1 MIKRLPVLF
10 MVLVLAVWLGN
21 LVVRNFLAASL
32 IAYGDSGET
41 RELALDYAP
50 SNPAVIAARGK
61 YLLYRAEP
69 PQTDAGIR
77 ELLHAT
83 SRSLSD
89 YRYWLEL
96 GRAYENIGDSSR
108 AEIAL
113 HRAVEL
119 APRYFDARWAYANFL
134 LRAGKTAQ
142 ANPEFR
148 EAIVL
153 SGREVPDE
161 KAVFNIYNAV
171 AGETIDQIDPLYN
184 VTPPGDAPRAL
195 LARFLISR
203 RRLQPAIDI
212 WLKLP
217 LQDTTEYRKLTVDLM
232 RNLQAEGRFLE
243 AVPMWHG
250 IELLANRLPNFDLND
265 RMINGGFELP
275 PSEEVIRELAEP
287 PAGFDWFIRKHTD
300 VRVRRTNFEKHSGS
314 SSLHL
319 AFSLSMGSDL
329 DSIWQMICVLPGERY
344 RLRFFVKHRN
354 VPENENDAPFVEI
367 TDAIKPER
375 LEVKS
380 YIPSGSGEWS
390 ERAIEF
396 TAPADTEGLR
406 LKIGNRRV
414 YRIDPSR
421 ITEVWFDDFKLEKA
435 GP

>member
-10 MVLVLAVWLGN
+10 VVLVLAVWLGN

-32 IAYGDSGET
+32 IAYGESGET
-41 RELALDYAP
+41 REKALDYSP

-77 ELLHAT
+77 ELLRAT

-96 GRAYENIGDSSR
+96 GRAFENVGDSSR
-108 AEIAL
+108 AEIS
-113 HRAVEL
+113 HRRAVEL

-134 LRAGKTAQ
+134 LRAGNAGQ
-142 ANPEFR
+142 ANREFR
-148 EAIVL
+148 EAIL
-153 SGREVPDE
+153 FSGCAAPDE

-171 AGETIDQIDPLYN
+171 VGESADRLDPLYS
-184 VTPPGDAPRAL
+184 VTPPGDVPQAL

-203 RRLQPAIDI
+203 HSLPPAIDI

-217 LQDTTEYRKLTVDLM
+217 NQDTPEYRMLTADLM
-232 RNLQAEGRFLE
+232 RNLQANGRFLE
-243 AVPMWHG
+243 AGPMWRA
-250 IELLANRLPNFDLND
+250 IELLAKRLPNTDGTD
-265 RMINGGFELP
+265 RMINGGFEQP
-275 PSEEVIRELAEP
+275 PAEEIIRELADP
-287 PAGFDWFIRKHTD
+287 PAGYDWFIRKHTD
-300 VRVRRTNFEKHSGS
+300 VRVRRTNFEKHGGAY
-314 SSLHL
+314 SLHL

-329 DSIWQMICVLPGERY
+329 DSVWQTIRIMPGERY
-344 RLRFFVKHRN
+344 RLRFFVKYRN

-367 TDAIKPER
+367 TDAMKPER
-375 LEVKS
+375 LAVKS

-414 YRIDPSR
+414 YRVDPSR
-421 ITEVWFDDFKLEKA
+421 VTEVWFDDFKLEKA